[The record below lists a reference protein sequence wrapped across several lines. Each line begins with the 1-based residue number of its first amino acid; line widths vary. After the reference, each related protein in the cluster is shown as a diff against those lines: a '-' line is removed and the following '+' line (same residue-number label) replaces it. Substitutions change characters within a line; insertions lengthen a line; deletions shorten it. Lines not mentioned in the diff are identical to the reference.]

1 MNQLKKIGAMLLGL
15 VPAVAHYYLISPVL
29 WSHQSS
35 AAFELN
41 LFLWIVVLGLF
52 IWSCTYEPKQQSAA
66 LDTSKEGK

>member
-15 VPAVAHYYLISPVL
+15 VPAVLHYYWTAPLL

-41 LFLWIVVLGLF
+41 LFLWLVVLGFFL
-52 IWSCTYEPKQQSAA
+52 WSCAYEPKRHDDIGCA
-66 LDTSKEGK
+66 DRDH

>member
-1 MNQLKKIGAMLLGL
+1 MTQLKKIGVMLLGL
-15 VPAVAHYYLISPVL
+15 APAVAHYFVTAPVL

-52 IWSCTYEPKQQSAA
+52 LWSCAYEPKQQS
-66 LDTSKEGK
+66 DIHGGSDG